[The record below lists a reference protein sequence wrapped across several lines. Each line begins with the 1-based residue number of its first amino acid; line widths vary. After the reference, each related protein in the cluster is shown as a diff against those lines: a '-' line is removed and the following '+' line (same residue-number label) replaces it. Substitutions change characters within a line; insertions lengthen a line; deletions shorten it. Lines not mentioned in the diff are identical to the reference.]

1 VKTILIKLSKLALLL
16 AICLS
21 PIFISAQDEL
31 NNKKSNAQN
40 REARKIAYFTSK
52 MQLNSKESQNFWPIV
67 NEMEAEIKGLKDAN
81 AHGRMMLKGKEEISD
96 KELEEI
102 MDSRIQMSKDMIDIK
117 IKYHEKFKEV
127 LPIKKVAK
135 YYEATKDFKKIQ
147 SERKKQHKDPG
158 NRAK

>member
-1 VKTILIKLSKLALLL
+1 MKTILIKLSKLALLL
-16 AICLS
+16 IICLS
-21 PIFISAQDEL
+21 PIFLSAQDQK
-31 NNKKSNAQN
+31 NSKKSNAQN

-52 MQLNSKESQNFWPIV
+52 MQLNSEESQNFWPIV

-81 AHGRMMLKGKEEISD
+81 AHGRMMLIGKEEISD

-117 IKYHEKFKEV
+117 IKYHEKFKEA

-147 SERKKQHKDPG
+147 AERKKQHKNPG
-158 NRAK
+158 NRPK

>member
-1 VKTILIKLSKLALLL
+1 MKTILIKLSKLALLL

-21 PIFISAQDEL
+21 PIFLSAQDQK
-31 NNKKSNAQN
+31 NSKKSNAQN

-52 MQLNSKESQNFWPIV
+52 MQLNSEESQNFWPIV

-102 MDSRIQMSKDMIDIK
+102 MALL
-117 IKYHEKFKEV
+117 V
-127 LPIKKVAK
+127 
-135 YYEATKDFKKIQ
+135 
-147 SERKKQHKDPG
+147 
-158 NRAK
+158 